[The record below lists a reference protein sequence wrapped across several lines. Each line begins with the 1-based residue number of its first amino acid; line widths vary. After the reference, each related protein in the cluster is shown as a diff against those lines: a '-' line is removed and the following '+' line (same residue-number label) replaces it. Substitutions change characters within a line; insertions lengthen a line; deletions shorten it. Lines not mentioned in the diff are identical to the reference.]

1 MKKITLGDRIN
12 YYLRKHYDIEWK
24 NREILINSKI
34 KVSELIKIRYF
45 LKNNGINYKNIIIKG
60 DQRCSNYIPV

>member
-1 MKKITLGDRIN
+1 MISITLGNRIN
-12 YYLRKHYDIEWK
+12 NYLRKDYNIEYK

-34 KVSELIKIRYF
+34 RVKELSVIRTF

-60 DQRCSNYIPV
+60 DSRVSNYIPI